1 MPGHTCVV
9 CGNTHTQDPDAS
21 FHRLPSDPARR
32 ASWLDAFKL
41 DEGKLKAQSQVC
53 CRHFRDANP
62 KNDPIVSLGKRFA
75 SPVKRNNPR
84 AKRAMTRESRKEL
97 CDLTTSRSVTPCAT
111 QPVFHTSHTILTSKN
126 R

>member
-41 DEGKLKAQSQVC
+41 DEFKLA
-53 CRHFRDANP
+53 
-62 KNDPIVSLGKRFA
+62 KNAAHRYI
-75 SPVKRNNPR
+75 
-84 AKRAMTRESRKEL
+84 
-97 CDLTTSRSVTPCAT
+97 TTLSSFEYIH
-111 QPVFHTSHTILTSKN
+111 QPQYTILG
-126 R
+126 